1 MNNLSKFLVAVLGC
15 ELVGIISTPFTLSA
29 IPSWYN
35 FLNKPS
41 FSPPNWVFG
50 PVWTTLYFMM
60 GVAAF
65 LIWKKS
71 FKKKPVT
78 EALTYFLIQLFLNF
92 IWSFLFFGLRSP
104 LLGLIDIIVLWVF
117 ILVTMIKFFK
127 LSKPA
132 AYLLVPYLLW
142 VSFATVLNLFIVI
155 LNR

>member
-1 MNNLSKFLVAVLGC
+1 
-15 ELVGIISTPFTLSA
+15 
-29 IPSWYN
+29 
-35 FLNKPS
+35 
-41 FSPPNWVFG
+41 
-50 PVWTTLYFMM
+50 M